1 MLSVV
6 VPIYNEEENIVCFH
20 AAIEAV
26 LSGLEE
32 VHQES
37 WETVYVN
44 DGSADSSLSLLLEL
58 HARDSRVVVVE
69 LSRNFGHQAALTAGL
84 KTARGDAIILMDGDF
99 QDPPEVLPGLVA
111 AWKKGAKV
119 VLAERSSRAEK
130 GLRGKLFPLFYK
142 VLGWVSDFPIPLN
155 AGIFGLLDRQA
166 VNAINGL
173 NESNRY
179 LPGMRAWIGFP
190 TDVVFY
196 DRADRAAGEA
206 KQTLLRLI
214 KYAMDAI
221 FSFSYK
227 PLRLGLALGGV
238 ALFATLVMAVLMVA
252 GSLFRLKLFGGQPA
266 SGFAVTLLAGLFL
279 GGVQLICTG
288 LLGEYIGRIYD
299 EVRRR
304 PLFMVHKLHQGH
316 LAAQLNA
323 APEIAV
329 RVQTDG
335 LTTMVQGTP
344 ASEAV
349 PLTLHLEPDQHPAMT
364 EIEGSTA

>member
-1 MLSVV
+1 
-6 VPIYNEEENIVCFH
+6 
-20 AAIEAV
+20 
-26 LSGLEE
+26 
-32 VHQES
+32 
-37 WETVYVN
+37 
-44 DGSADSSLSLLLEL
+44 
-58 HARDSRVVVVE
+58 
-69 LSRNFGHQAALTAGL
+69 
-84 KTARGDAIILMDGDF
+84 MDGDF
-99 QDPPEVLPGLVA
+99 QDPPEVLPSLIA
-111 AWKKGAKV
+111 AWRKGAKV

-173 NESNRY
+173 HESNRY
-179 LPGMRAWIGFP
+179 LPGMRAWVGFP
-190 TDVVFY
+190 TAVVFY

-206 KQTLLRLI
+206 KQTFVRLI

-238 ALFATLVMAVLMVA
+238 ALFATLVMAMLMVA
-252 GSLFRLKLFGGQPA
+252 GSLFQVKLFGG
-266 SGFAVTLLAGLFL
+266 SGVAITLLAGLFL

-304 PLFMVHKLHQGH
+304 PLFLVQKLHQAN
-316 LAAQLNA
+316 LAAPLDA
-323 APEIAV
+323 ASDIAV
-329 RVQTDG
+329 HVQTGG
-335 LTTMVQGTP
+335 LAGIPPAVP
-344 ASEAV
+344 ASDAV
-349 PLTLHLEPDQHPAMT
+349 PLTLHLEADRSAAMT
-364 EIEGSTA
+364 EVEGSTA

>member
-26 LSGLEE
+26 LGSLEE
-32 VHQES
+32 MHRES
-37 WETVYVN
+37 WEVVYVN

-58 HARDSRVVVVE
+58 HARDARVVVVE

-84 KTARGDAIILMDGDF
+84 KTARGEAIILMDGDF
-99 QDPPEVLPGLVA
+99 QDPPEALPSLVA
-111 AWKKGAKV
+111 EWKKGAKV
-119 VLAERSSRAEK
+119 VLAERSSRAET

-173 NESNRY
+173 NEGNRY
-179 LPGMRAWIGFP
+179 LPGMRAWVGFP
-190 TDVVFY
+190 TAVVFY

-206 KQTLLRLI
+206 KQTLVRLI

-238 ALFATLVMAVLMVA
+238 ALLVTLVMAVLMVA
-252 GSLFRLKLFGGQPA
+252 GSLFRLRLFGS
-266 SGFAVTLLAGLFL
+266 SGFAITLLAGLFL

-304 PLFMVHKLHQGH
+304 PLFLVHKLHQGN
-316 LAAQLNA
+316 LAPAVKA
-323 APEIAV
+323 TPEIAV
-329 RVQTDG
+329 HVQSEA
-335 LTTMVQGTP
+335 L
-344 ASEAV
+344 ASLAEGAPGAEAV
-349 PLTLHLEPDQHPAMT
+349 PALTLHLESDQGPALT
-364 EIEGSTA
+364 EIEGSAA